1 MVNRAAGTLLSY
13 EGSVLAGEQASDHCF
28 LKVNPMFTKPT
39 KVALACA
46 GIFATI
52 STAHAQTN
60 SEFNPV
66 VVSASRFEQ
75 STRDVPALVEVIT
88 KDQIKE
94 SGVISIPEALSQIGN
109 LNVRNLNGGQLGI
122 GATVD
127 MRGFGA
133 SAKDNTLILVDGQRM
148 NPIDSG
154 SVRWE
159 SIPMDSIERIEIL
172 NGGGSVQYGDKAV
185 GGVINIITRSD
196 RVSPASVSAT
206 VGSFGTAIT
215 SGNYGKKFNDTK
227 FDVNF
232 SSANS
237 EGWRDNSQASQG
249 VAKIGLTH
257 YLNKVDRLFLVSSF
271 NSQSYGTPGGVLG
284 EVGQGNPRAVKFNNV
299 GDKTV
304 TNGTSHLIGLVKSI
318 GSQSFLEVDFNYL
331 DSGVTQYT
339 PNLTDKTTIYDKW
352 TYNFNPRIKKAWQD
366 FGESVFGFD
375 YSQAMGS
382 FQTNTG
388 NIQKANLTNQS
399 FYLTHR
405 LPLSKQFDLLGGF
418 RRQTQDAIAYDYKSS
433 TGNSNA
439 SKEQSA
445 NATDLALNY
454 KYGEANIHKIYL
466 RSNHSYRFANID
478 EYWGMGYGPGP
489 SYTPYRIFSG
499 ILAPQKNNT
508 LELGGDWLLDN
519 RQKFGV
525 TIYQMDSSNEI
536 RYDHATGTNIN
547 SADIRRYGV
556 TANAQLNLAKDWMIF
571 PKINL
576 QSAKYTAGSFDG
588 KNVALVPKISSSI
601 GLIYKPKSSVTY
613 SSYLNYVG
621 SQYYEGDESN
631 SKNKMPSFTTVDL
644 SATYKYGSWES
655 AIRLKNIFDKRYANY
670 GGYGFVNL
678 APGSSGYSY
687 YYYPADPRAIYIS
700 TRYTFK

>member
-1 MVNRAAGTLLSY
+1 
-13 EGSVLAGEQASDHCF
+13 
-28 LKVNPMFTKPT
+28 MFTKPA

-52 STAHAQTN
+52 STTQAQTN

-75 STRDVPALVEVIT
+75 STIDVPALVEVIT
-88 KDQIKE
+88 KEQIKE

-109 LNVRNLNGGQLGI
+109 LNVRNLNGGQLGV

-133 SAKDNTLILVDGQRM
+133 SAQDNTLILVDGQRM

-159 SIPMDSIERIEIL
+159 SIPMNSIERIEIL
-172 NGGGSVQYGDKAV
+172 NGSGSVQYGDKAV

-196 RVSPASVSAT
+196 RVSAPSISVTA
-206 VGSFGTAIT
+206 GSFGTAIT
-215 SGNYGKKFNDTK
+215 SANYGKKINDTK
-227 FDVNF
+227 LDVNF
-232 SSANS
+232 SASNS
-237 EGWRDNSQASQG
+237 EGWRDNGQASQG
-249 VAKIGLTH
+249 VANIGLTH
-257 YLNKVDRLFLVSSF
+257 YLNKIDKVFLISSF

-284 EVGQGNPRAVKFNNV
+284 EVGQGNPRAAKFNNV

-304 TNGTSHLIGLVKSI
+304 TNGTNHLVGMIKSI
-318 GSQSFLEVDFNYL
+318 GNQSFLEVDFSYL
-331 DSGVTQYT
+331 DSGATQYT

-352 TYNFNPRIKKAWQD
+352 SYNFNPRIKKAWQD
-366 FGESVFGFD
+366 YGESVLGFD

-382 FQTNTG
+382 FVTNTG

-405 LPLSKQFDLLGGF
+405 IPLSKQFDFLGGF
-418 RRQTQDAIAYDYKSS
+418 RRQTQDAVAYDYKSS

-478 EYWGMGYGPGP
+478 EYWGMGYGSTAP
-489 SYTPYRIFSG
+489 YAPYRIFSG

-508 LELGGDWLLDN
+508 LELGGDWLLGN
-519 RQKFGV
+519 RQKFGA

-556 TANAQLNLAKDWMIF
+556 TANAHLNLAKDWMIS
-571 PKINL
+571 PKVNF
-576 QSAKYTAGSFDG
+576 QSAKYTAGPFDG
-588 KNVALVPKISSSI
+588 KSVALVPKISSSI
-601 GLIYKPKSSVTY
+601 GLMYKPKSSTTY
-613 SSYLNYVG
+613 STYLNYVG
-621 SQYYEGDESN
+621 SQYYEGDENN
-631 SKNKMPSFTTVDL
+631 SKNKMPSFTTVDF
-644 SATYKYGSWES
+644 SAIYKYGSWES
-655 AIRLKNIFDKRYANY
+655 ALRLKNIFDKRYANY
-670 GGYGFVNL
+670 GGYGFVHL
-678 APGSSGYSY
+678 RPGSSFSNYGDSY
-687 YYYPADPRAIYIS
+687 YYYPADPRAIFITTKYI
-700 TRYTFK
+700 FK

>member
-1 MVNRAAGTLLSY
+1 
-13 EGSVLAGEQASDHCF
+13 VLAGEQASDHCF
-28 LKVNPMFTKPT
+28 LKVNPMFIRPT

-52 STAHAQTN
+52 SSAQAQTN

-66 VVSASRFEQ
+66 VVSASRFQQ
-75 STRDVPALVEVIT
+75 STTDVPALVEVIT
-88 KDQIKE
+88 KEQIKE

-159 SIPMDSIERIEIL
+159 SIPMDSVERIEIL

-185 GGVINIITRSD
+185 GGVVNIITRSD
-196 RVSPASVSAT
+196 RVADPSISVTA
-206 VGSFGTAIT
+206 GSFGTAIT
-215 SGNYGKKFNDTK
+215 SGNYGKKINDTK
-227 FDVNF
+227 LDVNF
-232 SSANS
+232 SASNS
-237 EGWRDNSQASQG
+237 EGWRDNGQASQG
-249 VAKIGLTH
+249 VANVGLTH

-284 EVGQGNPRAVKFNNV
+284 EVGQGNPRAAKFNNV

-304 TNGTSHLIGLVKSI
+304 TNGTNHLVGMIKSI
-318 GSQSFLEVDFNYL
+318 GNQSFLEVDFNYL
-331 DSGVTQYT
+331 DSGATQYT

-352 TYNFNPRIKKAWQD
+352 SYNFNPRIKKAWQD
-366 FGESVFGFD
+366 YGESVLGFD

-382 FQTNTG
+382 FVTNTG

-405 LPLSKQFDLLGGF
+405 IPLSNQFDFLGGF
-418 RRQTQDAIAYDYKSS
+418 RRQTQDAVAYDYKSS

-478 EYWGMGYGPGP
+478 EYWGMGYGSTAP
-489 SYTPYRIFSG
+489 YAPYRIFSG

-508 LELGGDWLLDN
+508 LELGGDWLLGN
-519 RQKFGV
+519 RQKFGA

-556 TANAQLNLAKDWMIF
+556 TANAHLNLAKDWMIS
-571 PKINL
+571 PKVNF
-576 QSAKYTAGSFDG
+576 QSAKYTAGLFDG
-588 KNVALVPKISSSI
+588 KSVALVPKISSSI
-601 GLIYKPKSSVTY
+601 GLMYKPKSSTTY
-613 SSYLNYVG
+613 STYLNYVG
-621 SQYYEGDESN
+621 SQYYEGDENN
-631 SKNKMPSFTTVDL
+631 SKNKMPSFTTVDF
-644 SATYKYGSWES
+644 SAIYKYGSWES
-655 AIRLKNIFDKRYANY
+655 ALRLKNIFDKRYANY
-670 GGYGFVNL
+670 GGYGFVHL
-678 APGSSGYSY
+678 RPGSSFSNYGDSY
-687 YYYPADPRAIYIS
+687 YYYPADPRAIFI
-700 TRYTFK
+700 TTKYTFK

>member
-1 MVNRAAGTLLSY
+1 LLGY

-28 LKVNPMFTKPT
+28 LKVNPMFIKPS

-52 STAHAQTN
+52 STASAQTN

-75 STRDVPALVEVIT
+75 STSDVPALVEVIT
-88 KDQIKE
+88 KEQIKE

-109 LNVRNLNGGQLGI
+109 LNVRNLNGGQLGV

-133 SAKDNTLILVDGQRM
+133 SAQDNTLILLDGQRM

-185 GGVINIITRSD
+185 GGVINIITRTD
-196 RVSPASVSAT
+196 RVSPALVSVTA
-206 VGSFGTAIT
+206 GSFGTAVT
-215 SGNYGKKFNDTK
+215 SGNYGKKFTDTK

-232 SSANS
+232 SAANS

-249 VAKIGLTH
+249 MANIGLTH
-257 YLNKVDRLFLVSSF
+257 YLNKVDKLFLLSSF
-271 NSQSYGTPGGVLG
+271 NSQSYGTPGGFLG
-284 EVGQGNPRAVKFNNV
+284 EVGQGNPRAAKFNNV

-304 TNGTSHLIGLVKSI
+304 TNGANHLIGLVKSI

-331 DSGVTQYT
+331 DSGATQYT

-352 TYNFNPRIKKAWQD
+352 SYNFNPRIKKTWQD

-375 YSQAMGS
+375 YSQSMGS
-382 FQTNTG
+382 FVTNTG
-388 NIQKANLTNQS
+388 NIQKANLTNQA

-405 LPLSKQFDLLGGF
+405 VPLSKQFDLLGGF
-418 RRQTQDAIAYDYKSS
+418 RRQAQDAVAYDYKSS

-439 SKEQSA
+439 NKEQSA

-454 KYGEANIHKIYL
+454 KYGDANIHKIFL

-478 EYWGMGYGPGP
+478 EYWGMGYGPAP
-489 SYTPYRIFSG
+489 SYTPYRVFSG

-508 LELGGDWLLDN
+508 LELGGDWLLGN
-519 RQKFGV
+519 RQKFGA

-536 RYDHATGTNIN
+536 RYDHTTGTNIN
-547 SADIRRYGV
+547 SADISRYGF
-556 TANAQLNLAKDWMIF
+556 TANALLNVAKKWTLS
-571 PKINL
+571 PKINW

-588 KNVALVPKISSSI
+588 KNVALVPKITSSI
-601 GLIYKPKSSVTY
+601 GLAYKPKSSTTY
-613 SSYLNYVG
+613 TSYLNYVG

-631 SKNKMPSFTTVDL
+631 SLNKMPSFVTVDL
-644 SATYKYGSWES
+644 SAIYKYGSWES
-655 AIRLKNIFDKRYANY
+655 SINLKNIFDRRYANY
-670 GGYGFVNL
+670 GGYGFVHL
-678 APGSSGYSY
+678 APGNNYGNSY
-687 YYYPADPRAIYIS
+687 YYYPADPRAIFIT

>member
-1 MVNRAAGTLLSY
+1 M
-13 EGSVLAGEQASDHCF
+13 LAGEQASDHCF
-28 LKVNPMFTKPT
+28 LKVNPMFFRPS

-52 STAHAQTN
+52 SSAQAQTN

-75 STRDVPALVEVIT
+75 STSDVPALVEVIT
-88 KDQIKE
+88 KEQIKE
-94 SGVISIPEALSQIGN
+94 SGVFSIPEALSQIGN
-109 LNVRNLNGGQLGI
+109 LNVRNLNGGQIGV

-133 SAKDNTLILVDGQRM
+133 SAKDNTLILLDGQRM

-159 SIPMDSIERIEIL
+159 SIPMNSIERIEIL

-196 RVSPASVSAT
+196 RVSPASVSVT
-206 VGSFGTAIT
+206 GGSFGTAIT
-215 SGNYGKKFNDTK
+215 SGNYGKKFNNTK
-227 FDVNF
+227 LDVNF
-232 SSANS
+232 SASNS
-237 EGWRDNSQASQG
+237 EGWRDNGQASQG
-249 VAKIGLTH
+249 VANVGLTH
-257 YLNKVDRLFLVSSF
+257 YLNNVDRLFLVSSF

-284 EVGQGNPRAVKFNNV
+284 EVGQGNPRAAKFNNV

-304 TNGTSHLIGLVKSI
+304 TNGTNHLVGMIKSI
-318 GSQSFLEVDFNYL
+318 GNQSFLEVDFNYL
-331 DSGVTQYT
+331 DSGATQYT

-352 TYNFNPRIKKAWQD
+352 SYNFNPRIKKAWQD
-366 FGESVFGFD
+366 YGESVLGFD

-382 FQTNTG
+382 FVTNTG

-405 LPLSKQFDLLGGF
+405 IPLSKQFDFLGGF
-418 RRQTQDAIAYDYKSS
+418 RRQTQDAVAYDYKSS

-478 EYWGMGYGPGP
+478 EYWGMGYGSTAP
-489 SYTPYRIFSG
+489 YAPYRIFSG

-508 LELGGDWLLDN
+508 LELGGDWLLGN
-519 RQKFGV
+519 RQKFGA

-556 TANAQLNLAKDWMIF
+556 TANAHLNLAKDWMIS
-571 PKINL
+571 PKVNF
-576 QSAKYTAGSFDG
+576 QSAKYTAGPFDG
-588 KNVALVPKISSSI
+588 KSVALVPKISSSI
-601 GLIYKPKSSVTY
+601 GLMYKPKSSTTY
-613 SSYLNYVG
+613 STYLNYVG
-621 SQYYEGDESN
+621 SQYYEGDENN
-631 SKNKMPSFTTVDL
+631 SKNKMPSFTTVDF
-644 SATYKYGSWES
+644 SAIYKYGSWES
-655 AIRLKNIFDKRYANY
+655 ALRLKNIFDKRYANY
-670 GGYGFVNL
+670 GGYGFVHL
-678 APGSSGYSY
+678 RPGSSFSNYGDSY
-687 YYYPADPRAIYIS
+687 YYYPADPRAIFITTKYI
-700 TRYTFK
+700 FK

>member
-1 MVNRAAGTLLSY
+1 
-13 EGSVLAGEQASDHCF
+13 VLAGEQASDHCF
-28 LKVNPMFTKPT
+28 LKVNPMFFRPS

-52 STAHAQTN
+52 SSAQAQTN

-75 STRDVPALVEVIT
+75 STSDVPALVEVIT
-88 KDQIKE
+88 KEQIKE

-109 LNVRNLNGGQLGI
+109 LNVRNLNGGQLGV

-133 SAKDNTLILVDGQRM
+133 SAKDNTLILLDGQRM

-159 SIPMDSIERIEIL
+159 SIPMNSIERIEIL

-196 RVSPASVSAT
+196 RVSPASVSVT
-206 VGSFGTAIT
+206 GGSFGTAIT
-215 SGNYGKKFNDTK
+215 SGNYGKKFNNTK

-232 SSANS
+232 SAANN
-237 EGWRDNSQASQG
+237 EGWRDNGQSSQG
-249 VAKIGLTH
+249 VASIGLTH

-284 EVGQGNPRAVKFNNV
+284 EVGQGNPRAAKWNNV

-304 TNGTSHLIGLVKSI
+304 TNGTNHLIGIVKSI
-318 GSQSFLEVDFNYL
+318 GSQSLFEIDFNYR
-331 DSGVTQYT
+331 DSGATQYT
-339 PNLTDKTTIYDKW
+339 PNLSAKTTNYDKW
-352 TYNFNPRIKKAWQD
+352 SYNLNPRLKKVWHE
-366 FGESVFGFD
+366 FGESVLGFD
-375 YSQAMGS
+375 YSQSMGS
-382 FQTNTG
+382 FITNTG

-399 FYLTHR
+399 YYLTHR
-405 LPLSKQFDLLGGF
+405 VPLSRQVDLLGGF
-418 RRQTQDAIAYDYKSS
+418 RRQTQDAVAYDLVGVNPS
-433 TGNSNA
+433 NPSNA

-445 NATDLALNY
+445 NASDIALNY
-454 KYGEANIHKIYL
+454 KYGPSELNKLFARVN
-466 RSNHSYRFANID
+466 NSYRFANID
-478 EYWGMGYGPGP
+478 EYWGWGNYPN
-489 SYTPYRIFSG
+489 RVFKG

-508 LELGGDWLLDN
+508 IEIGGDWLLTGN
-519 RQKFGV
+519 QRFGA

-536 RYDHATGTNIN
+536 RYDHDTYANIN

-556 TANAQLNLAKDWMIF
+556 TANAHLNLAKNWMIS

-588 KNVALVPKISSSI
+588 KNVALVPKVSSSI
-601 GLIYKPKSSVTY
+601 GLVYKPKLSTTY
-613 SSYLNYVG
+613 STYVNYVG
-621 SQYYEGDESN
+621 SQYYEGDENN

-655 AIRLKNIFDKRYANY
+655 TVRLKNIFDKKYANY
-670 GGYGFVNL
+670 GGYGSVQSDPNSFIN
-678 APGSSGYSY
+678 SY
-687 YYYPADPRAIYIS
+687 YYYPADPRSIFIT

>member
-1 MVNRAAGTLLSY
+1 M
-13 EGSVLAGEQASDHCF
+13 LAGENASDHCS
-28 LKVNPMFTKPT
+28 LKVNPMLFRPS

-52 STAHAQTN
+52 SSAQAQTN

-75 STRDVPALVEVIT
+75 STSDVPALVEVIT
-88 KDQIKE
+88 KEQIKE
-94 SGVISIPEALSQIGN
+94 SGVFSIPEALSQIGN
-109 LNVRNLNGGQLGI
+109 LNVRNLNGGQIGV

-133 SAKDNTLILVDGQRM
+133 SAKDNTLILLDGQRM

-159 SIPMDSIERIEIL
+159 SIPMNSIERIEIL

-196 RVSPASVSAT
+196 RVSPASVSVT
-206 VGSFGTAIT
+206 GGSFGTAIT
-215 SGNYGKKFNDTK
+215 SGNYGKKFNNTK
-227 FDVNF
+227 LDVNF
-232 SSANS
+232 SASNS
-237 EGWRDNSQASQG
+237 EGWRDNGQASQG
-249 VAKIGLTH
+249 VANVGLTH
-257 YLNKVDRLFLVSSF
+257 YLNNVDRLFLVSSF

-284 EVGQGNPRAVKFNNV
+284 EVGQGNPRAAKFNNV

-304 TNGTSHLIGLVKSI
+304 TNGTNHLVGMIKSI
-318 GSQSFLEVDFNYL
+318 GNQSFLEVDFNYL
-331 DSGVTQYT
+331 DSGATQYT

-352 TYNFNPRIKKAWQD
+352 SYNFNPRIKKAWQD
-366 FGESVFGFD
+366 YGESVLGFD

-382 FQTNTG
+382 FVTNTG

-405 LPLSKQFDLLGGF
+405 IPLSKQFDFLGGF
-418 RRQTQDAIAYDYKSS
+418 RRQTQDAVAYDYKSS

-478 EYWGMGYGPGP
+478 EYWGMGYGSTAP
-489 SYTPYRIFSG
+489 YAPYRIFSG

-508 LELGGDWLLDN
+508 LELGGDWLLGN
-519 RQKFGV
+519 RQKFGA

-556 TANAQLNLAKDWMIF
+556 TANAHLNLAKDWMIS
-571 PKINL
+571 PKVNF
-576 QSAKYTAGSFDG
+576 QSAKYTAGPFDG
-588 KNVALVPKISSSI
+588 KSVALVPKISSSI
-601 GLIYKPKSSVTY
+601 GLMYKPKSSTTY
-613 SSYLNYVG
+613 STYLNYVG
-621 SQYYEGDESN
+621 SQYYEGDENN
-631 SKNKMPSFTTVDL
+631 SKNKMPSFTTVDF
-644 SATYKYGSWES
+644 SAIYKYGSWES
-655 AIRLKNIFDKRYANY
+655 ALRLKNIFDKRYANY
-670 GGYGFVNL
+670 GGYGFVHL
-678 APGSSGYSY
+678 RPGSSFSNYGDSY
-687 YYYPADPRAIYIS
+687 YYYPADPRAIFITTKYI
-700 TRYTFK
+700 FK